1 MTKSFLR
8 SCSRRGNFVA
18 STAISLLLNEC
29 VDVYVSETHVA
40 AMRNRRGGFE
50 YQLTMELCGVLHSR

>member
-1 MTKSFLR
+1 
-8 SCSRRGNFVA
+8 
-18 STAISLLLNEC
+18 LLLNEC

-50 YQLTMELCGVLHSR
+50 YQLRMELCGALDSR